1 MPEFNETAVKAVQ
14 QFRVM
19 RDSRSVHLFER
30 SGYLLSN
37 QEKTGIMIHE
47 YLQKE
52 ERVNER

>member
-1 MPEFNETAVKAVQ
+1 MPEFNETAVIAVLK
-14 QFRVM
+14 FRVM

-52 ERVNER
+52 ERLNER

>member
-37 QEKTGIMIHE
+37 QEKTCIMVYE